1 MQNKVEEFVSI
12 ENFKQSNP
20 KIFTEMMNSINNE
33 GIILISGNKRFD
45 INNDKSINLEKVI
58 SQNFE
63 TPNNIPNIT
72 NLTDKMKKN
81 ENNVTV
87 QQKNV
92 LKNKH

>member
-12 ENFKQSNP
+12 ANFKQSNP
-20 KIFTEMMNSINNE
+20 GIFAEIMNSINNE

-45 INNDKSINLEKVI
+45 INNDKSMNLEKVI

-63 TPNNIPNIT
+63 TPNNIPTIT

-92 LKNKH
+92 FKNKH

>member
-12 ENFKQSNP
+12 ESFKQSNP
-20 KIFTEMMNSINNE
+20 KIFAEMLNSINNE

-45 INNDKSINLEKVI
+45 INNDKSMNLEKVI

-63 TPNNIPNIT
+63 TPNNIPTIT

-81 ENNVTV
+81 ENNVTI

-92 LKNKH
+92 FKNKH

>member
-92 LKNKH
+92 FKNKH

>member
-12 ENFKQSNP
+12 ESFKQSNP
-20 KIFTEMMNSINNE
+20 KIFAEMMNSINNE

-45 INNDKSINLEKVI
+45 INNDKSMNLEKVI

-63 TPNNIPNIT
+63 TPNNIPTIT

-81 ENNVTV
+81 ENNVTI

-92 LKNKH
+92 FKNKH

>member
-20 KIFTEMMNSINNE
+20 KVFSEIINSINNE

-45 INNDKSINLEKVI
+45 INNDKSMNLEKVI

-63 TPNNIPNIT
+63 TPNNIPTIT
-72 NLTDKMKKN
+72 NLTDKMKQN
-81 ENNVTV
+81 ENNITV

>member
-20 KIFTEMMNSINNE
+20 KIFSEIINSINNE

-45 INNDKSINLEKVI
+45 INNDKSMNLEKVI
-58 SQNFE
+58 SQSFE
-63 TPNNIPNIT
+63 TPNNIPTIT
-72 NLTDKMKKN
+72 NLTDKINKN

-92 LKNKH
+92 FKNKH

>member
-20 KIFTEMMNSINNE
+20 KVFSEIINSINNE

-45 INNDKSINLEKVI
+45 INNDKSMNLEKVI

-63 TPNNIPNIT
+63 TPNNIPTIT
-72 NLTDKMKKN
+72 NLTDKMKQN
-81 ENNVTV
+81 ENNITV

-92 LKNKH
+92 FKNKH

>member
-20 KIFTEMMNSINNE
+20 KIFAEIMNSINNE

-45 INNDKSINLEKVI
+45 INNDKSMNLDKVI
-58 SQNFE
+58 SQSFE
-63 TPNNIPNIT
+63 TPNNIPTIT

-92 LKNKH
+92 FKNKH